1 MTDEKADLADP
12 PNGPPDHAAGPAP
25 DRPAIDALLPQEMAL
40 KAEAVGAAKAR
51 RDALSLLTLAILAG
65 AFIAFGAIFMI
76 TTIAGAGA
84 MPFGMVRLIGGVAFS
99 LGLILVVIG
108 GAELFTGDNL
118 MVMAWAGRRIS
129 LAALLRTWAV
139 VYAGNL
145 IGAVGTA
152 VLVFLAGWPGLGGAQ
167 VGRTA
172 LAIAEGKAA
181 IPFLEAVV
189 LGILCNVLVCLA
201 VWLSFSARTVVGKV
215 VVIVP
220 PIAAFVA
227 AGFEHSVANMFFF
240 PVALLIKWAAPAGF
254 WSAAQASAADFQTL
268 TIAAAV
274 GNLVPVTVG
283 NVIGGGVLVG
293 GVYWFV
299 YLRRR

>member
-1 MTDEKADLADP
+1 M
-12 PNGPPDHAAGPAP
+12 AGTEDDKP
-25 DRPAIDALLPQEMAL
+25 DRSAASNDHVIEALLPQEMAL
-40 KAEAVGAAKAR
+40 KAEAAGVAKTKCDVLA
-51 RDALSLLTLAILAG
+51 LLTLAVLAG

-76 TTIAGAGA
+76 TTIADAGG
-84 MPFGMVRLIGGVAFS
+84 MPFGMVRLIGGTVFA

-129 LAALLRTWAV
+129 LMALLRTWV
-139 VYAGNL
+139 IVYVGNF

-152 VLVFLAGWPGLGGAQ
+152 ALVFLAGWPGLGGAA
-167 VGRTA
+167 VGKTA
-172 LAIAEGKAA
+172 LAIATAKAG
-181 IPFLEAVV
+181 IPFVEAVA

-215 VVIVP
+215 VAIVP

-227 AGFEHSVANMFFF
+227 AGFEHSIANMFFF

-254 WSAAQASAADFQTL
+254 WAAAQMSAADVSNV
-268 TIAAAV
+268 TIATAV
-274 GNLVPVTVG
+274 GNLVPVTIG
-283 NVIGGGVLVG
+283 NIIGGGVLVG
-293 GVYWFV
+293 LVYWFV

>member
-1 MTDEKADLADP
+1 MAKDGDDKPIDTPKPAAP
-12 PNGPPDHAAGPAP
+12 PAGDH
-25 DRPAIDALLPQEMAL
+25 AIDALLPQEMAI
-40 KAEAVGAAKAR
+40 KAEAIGADKAG
-51 RDALSLLTLAILAG
+51 RDALSLLTLAVLAG

-76 TTIAGAGA
+76 TTIAGAGG
-84 MPFGMVRLIGGVAFS
+84 MPFGMVRLIGGTAFS

-129 LAALLRTWAV
+129 LAALLRTWAI
-139 VYAGNL
+139 VYVGNL
-145 IGAVGTA
+145 IGAIGTA
-152 VLVFLAGWPGLGGAQ
+152 VLVFLAGWPGLGGAA
-167 VGRTA
+167 VGKTA
-172 LAIAEGKAA
+172 LAIAAA
-181 IPFLEAVV
+181 KSGLPFVEALA

-240 PVALLIKWAAPAGF
+240 PVALLIKWGAPEAF
-254 WSAAQASAADFQTL
+254 WAAAQLSAADVSTV
-268 TIAAAV
+268 TVAAAV
-274 GNLVPVTVG
+274 GNLVPVTIG
-283 NVIGGGVLVG
+283 NIFGGGVLVG
-293 GVYWFV
+293 AVYWFV

>member
-1 MTDEKADLADP
+1 MRIAMNFVEDNK
-12 PNGPPDHAAGPAP
+12 P
-25 DRPAIDALLPQEMAL
+25 DRTPPAAANDRSIGALLPQEMAL
-40 KAEAVGAAKAR
+40 EAEKAGVAKTK
-51 RDALSLLTLAILAG
+51 RDVLSLLTLAILAG

-76 TTIAGAGA
+76 TTIADAGG
-84 MPFGMVRLIGGVAFS
+84 MPFGMVRLIGGTVFS

-129 LAALLRTWAV
+129 LTALLRTWAI
-139 VYAGNL
+139 VYVGNF

-152 VLVFLAGWPGLGGAQ
+152 GLVFLAGWPGLGGAA
-167 VGRTA
+167 VGKTA
-172 LAIAEGKAA
+172 LAIAIAKAG
-181 IPFLEAVV
+181 IPFVDAVA

-227 AGFEHSVANMFFF
+227 AGFEHSIANMYFL
-240 PVALLIKWAAPAGF
+240 PLATML
-254 WSAAQASAADFQTL
+254 QASLGQAPEFAWL
-268 TIAAAV
+268 WR
-274 GNLVPVTVG
+274 NLVPVIAG
-283 NVIGGGVLVG
+283 NIAGGSVLVAL
-293 GVYWFV
+293 VYYV
-299 YLRRR
+299 IYRRGTPAS